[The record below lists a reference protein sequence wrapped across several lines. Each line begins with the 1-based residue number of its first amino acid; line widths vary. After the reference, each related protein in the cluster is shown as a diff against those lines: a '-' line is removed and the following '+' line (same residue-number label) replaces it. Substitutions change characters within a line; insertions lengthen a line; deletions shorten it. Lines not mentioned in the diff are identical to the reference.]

1 MKKQINCKEV
11 VWELFTL
18 TAAVAIIAAAVYFFL
33 VPSHASVSSIS
44 GLGIILTNFIPLPL
58 SVITM
63 VLNVVLL
70 IIGFITCGRE
80 FGTKTVYTSILLPVF
95 IGIFERIFPNI
106 EKMKKTQELD
116 VLCYVLVVSVGL
128 SILFNMNAS
137 SGGLDIVAK
146 IMNKYLHIELGKAMS
161 LAGMCVALSA
171 ALVYDKKTVVLSVLG
186 TYFNGMVVDHFIFG
200 QNLKRRVCI
209 ITKYEEELR
218 NFILHELH
226 SGATI
231 YDAIGAY
238 NLDKRHEI
246 ITIVDKNEYQK
257 LMNYINNLDPK
268 AFITV
273 YTVADM
279 RYQQKVLE
287 NEERS

>member
-106 EKMKKTQELD
+106 GSLTKTQELD

-257 LMNYINNLDPK
+257 LMNYINNIDPK

>member
-106 EKMKKTQELD
+106 GSLTKTQELD

-161 LAGMCVALSA
+161 LAGICVALSA

>member
-106 EKMKKTQELD
+106 GSLTKTQELD

-146 IMNKYLHIELGKAMS
+146 IMNKYLHMELGKAMS
-161 LAGMCVALSA
+161 LSGMCVAPSA
-171 ALVYDKKTVVLSVLG
+171 ALVYDKKTVVLSILG
-186 TYFNGMVVDHFIFG
+186 TYFNGIVLDHFIFDH
-200 QNLKRRVCI
+200 NIKRRVCI
-209 ITKYEEELR
+209 ITPKEEELR
-218 NFILHELH
+218 EFILHELH

-231 YDAIGAY
+231 YEAYGAY
-238 NLDKRHEI
+238 NMQKRKEI
-246 ITIVDKNEYQK
+246 ITIVDKTEYQK
-257 LMNYINNLDPK
+257 LMNFINKLDPK

-273 YTVADM
+273 YNVSNM
-279 RYQQKVLE
+279 RYQPKM
-287 NEERS
+287 

>member
-80 FGTKTVYTSILLPVF
+80 FGMKTVYTSILLPVF

-106 EKMKKTQELD
+106 GSLTKTQELD

-146 IMNKYLHIELGKAMS
+146 IMNKYLHMELGKAMS
-161 LAGMCVALSA
+161 LSGMCVALSA
-171 ALVYDKKTVVLSVLG
+171 ALVYDKKTVVLSILG
-186 TYFNGMVVDHFIFG
+186 TYFNGIVLDHFIFDH
-200 QNLKRRVCI
+200 NIKRRVCI
-209 ITKYEEELR
+209 ITPKEEELR
-218 NFILHELH
+218 EFILHELH

-231 YDAIGAY
+231 YEAYGAY
-238 NLDKRHEI
+238 NMQKRKEI
-246 ITIVDKNEYQK
+246 ITIVDKTEYQK
-257 LMNYINNLDPK
+257 LMNFINKLDPK

-273 YTVADM
+273 YNVSNM
-279 RYQQKVLE
+279 RYQPKM
-287 NEERS
+287 